1 MSIVKGGV
9 TSPKGFLAS
18 GVKAGIK
25 KSGRA
30 DLALLYSEVPAA
42 AAAAFT
48 TNRFQASP
56 VKVSKVHLKAKEHRA
71 IIVNS
76 GNANCANG
84 KIGDRGALKMTEF
97 IGKALLLDKREV
109 LVASTGIVGVYLP
122 LEKIEK
128 AIPELVGEMSETK
141 GACFAEAIMTTDT
154 VKKELAVKVKLE
166 HFTVT
171 IGGACK
177 GAGMIY
183 PVMKTERHPSTL
195 RQAQG
200 RPEQGRRTTS
210 LRIVPS
216 PSAGSGRMPSLSRQS
231 RRKRVEGHAT
241 MLCFLTTDAAITK
254 RMLSA
259 SLDEAIEDSF
269 NMISVDGDM
278 STNDSCF
285 IMANGLAGNREI
297 NSKGSD
303 YRKFTEA
310 LKFVTSEFA
319 KKLARD
325 GEGATKFIEISV
337 TGAKDELD
345 AKAIARKIS
354 TSSLL
359 KCAVCGE
366 DPNWGRIVA
375 AAGSGGVNFDPD
387 KVDVYLGG
395 LKALSNGMSV
405 KALDKDEA
413 RKLFKKKDV
422 HIKVDLKSG
431 PHKATAWTCDF
442 SKEYVAINS
451 EYST

>member
-1 MSIVKGGV
+1 MNIVKGTV

-30 DLALLYSEVPAA
+30 DLALLYSEVPAV

-56 VKVSKVHLKAKEHRA
+56 VKVSKAHLKAKEHQA

-84 KIGDRGALKMTEF
+84 KVGDRDALKMSEF
-97 IGKALLLDKREV
+97 TGKALLLDKREV
-109 LVASTGIVGVYLP
+109 LVASTGIIGVYLP

-128 AIPELVGEMSETK
+128 SMPELVGELSEAK
-141 GACFAEAIMTTDT
+141 GTRFAEAIMTTDT
-154 VKKELAVKVKLE
+154 VKKELAVKVKLGNA
-166 HFTVT
+166 TVT

-177 GAGMIY
+177 GVGMIY
-183 PVMKTERHPSTL
+183 PVMKTER
-195 RQAQG
+195 
-200 RPEQGRRTTS
+200 
-210 LRIVPS
+210 
-216 PSAGSGRMPSLSRQS
+216 
-231 RRKRVEGHAT
+231 HAT

-254 RMLSA
+254 KMLGQ
-259 SLDEAIEDSF
+259 SLGEAIGDSF

-285 IMANGLAGNREI
+285 IMANALAKNREI
-297 NSKGSD
+297 SSKGGD
-303 YRKFTEA
+303 YRKFTTA
-310 LKFVTSEFA
+310 LKSVTSELA

-325 GEGATKFIEISV
+325 GEGATKFMEISV
-337 TGAKDELD
+337 AGAKSESD
-345 AKAIARKIS
+345 AKAIARKVS
-354 TSSLL
+354 TSNLL

-375 AAGSGGVNFDPD
+375 AAGSSGVNFDPD

-405 KALDKDEA
+405 KGLDKDKA
-413 RKLFKKKDV
+413 HKLFTKRDV
-422 HIKVDLKSG
+422 RIKVDLKSG